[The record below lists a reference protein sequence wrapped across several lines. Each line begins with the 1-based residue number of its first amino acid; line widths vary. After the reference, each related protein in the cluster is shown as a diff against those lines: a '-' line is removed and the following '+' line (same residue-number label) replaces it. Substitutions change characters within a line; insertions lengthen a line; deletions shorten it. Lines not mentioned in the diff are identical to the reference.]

1 MRDTE
6 GLAPAQGYRRVSVT
20 ELLLPRTDA
29 GAAFQAV
36 AALPAFAVAFA
47 AVRANRDLVVF
58 VTGLTVLTYAWFAL
72 RTVH

>member
-1 MRDTE
+1 
-6 GLAPAQGYRRVSVT
+6 VSLI
-20 ELLLPRTDA
+20 EILLPRTDG

-36 AALPAFAVAFA
+36 AALPVFA
-47 AVRANRDLVVF
+47 AALVAVRGNRDLVVF